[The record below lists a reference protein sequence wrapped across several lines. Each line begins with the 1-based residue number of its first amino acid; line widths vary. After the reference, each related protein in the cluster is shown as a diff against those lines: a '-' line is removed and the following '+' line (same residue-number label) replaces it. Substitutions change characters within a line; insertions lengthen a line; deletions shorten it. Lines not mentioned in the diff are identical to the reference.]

1 MRQVDINFS
10 PTISSNNPDQTN
22 LIEDFALAKMDLASV
37 HFVELPIQGLRSR
50 QVKSE
55 QCVELIYFLQDQT
68 REANLLPEIVKMH
81 IDFHLARSRP
91 LLLEV
96 YQPRS
101 TA

>member
-1 MRQVDINFS
+1 MRQVDVNFS

-55 QCVELIYFLQDQT
+55 QCVDRKST
-68 REANLLPEIVKMH
+68 RLNSSHSGE
-81 IDFHLARSRP
+81 SRMP
-91 LLLEV
+91 
-96 YQPRS
+96 S
-101 TA
+101 SA

>member
-1 MRQVDINFS
+1 MQQVDINFS

-37 HFVELPIQGLRSR
+37 HFVE
-50 QVKSE
+50 VKSE

-81 IDFHLARSRP
+81 IGFHLARSRP

-96 YQPRS
+96 YQPRP